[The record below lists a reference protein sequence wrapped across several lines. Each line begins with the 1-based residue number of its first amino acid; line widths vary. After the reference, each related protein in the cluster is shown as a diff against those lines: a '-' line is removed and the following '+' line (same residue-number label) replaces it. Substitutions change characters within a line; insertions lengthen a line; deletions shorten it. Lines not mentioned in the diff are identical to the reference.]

1 MKRWRDLLLVFT
13 LFALLIGFTVYGARR
28 VAVDDT
34 APAGSTH
41 SAAPSGAFA
50 LRSWLDDL
58 GYNADPLQYTGW
70 ALSPDVDALFML
82 APAVEPITEEEA
94 DATLRWVQ
102 NGGPLVL
109 IVPDEP
115 LVSVPNALVEQF
127 GATIVVPDAD
137 AEPSPVAVAITQPVL
152 TTPPAARAT
161 VDDRAVVT
169 LERSEYVPL
178 VTTEQGDVLVGF
190 ALENGY
196 VYLGTSLAPFVN
208 DSIREPDNPALV
220 LNLLRR
226 VPAGGSIL
234 FDEYHHGFRQV
245 PDAARS
251 ALDYWWG
258 WAALYAM
265 LVTGLYVVLTGRRF
279 GKAVP
284 LPQDIQRRSSAEYAQ
299 SLGTLFRRAGKR
311 SYIAEHYHDRWKRRV
326 ARPYGFVP
334 LPDDAAFVR
343 ELAHHAALADE
354 QITAVQRVLAQFRNA
369 ANDEQLA
376 QAVRAA
382 DALLDRRGQLRNEQ

>member
-1 MKRWRDLLLVFT
+1 
-13 LFALLIGFTVYGARR
+13 LIGFTVYGARR

-41 SAAPSGAFA
+41 SAAPTGAFA
-50 LRSWLDDL
+50 LRSWLNDL
-58 GYNADPLQYTGW
+58 GYNADPLQYTDW
-70 ALSPDVDALFML
+70 ELSADTDALFML
-82 APAVEPITEEEA
+82 APGSDPITAAQA
-94 DATLRWVQ
+94 DTTLRWVQ
-102 NGGPLVL
+102 NGGTLVL

-115 LVSVPNALVEQF
+115 LASVPNALMEQL
-127 GATIVVPDAD
+127 GATIVVPDAE
-137 AEPSPVAVAITQPVL
+137 AEPSPIAVAITQPVL

-190 ALENGY
+190 AEENGY
-196 VYLGTSLAPFVN
+196 VYLGTSLAPFIN
-208 DSIREPDNPALV
+208 ASIREPDNPALV
-220 LNLLRR
+220 LNMVRR
-226 VPAGGSIL
+226 VPAGGNIL
-234 FDEYHHGFRQV
+234 FDEYHHGFQQV
-245 PDAARS
+245 PNATRS

-258 WAALYAM
+258 WATLYAM

-334 LPDDAAFVR
+334 SADDAAFVR
-343 ELAHHAALADE
+343 DLAHHAALTDQ
-354 QITAVQRVLAQFRNA
+354 QIVTVQRVLAQFRNST
-369 ANDEQLA
+369 NDEQLA

-382 DALLDRRGQLRNEQ
+382 DALLDARGRYKVASDK

>member
-1 MKRWRDLLLVFT
+1 MKRWRDLLLVVA

-28 VAVDDT
+28 SAVDDT

-41 SAAPSGAFA
+41 SAAPTGAFA
-50 LRSWLDDL
+50 LRSWLNDL
-58 GYNADPLQYTGW
+58 GYHADQLQYADW
-70 ALSPDVDALFML
+70 ELSADTDALFML
-82 APAVEPITEEEA
+82 APAVEPITPEEA

-102 NGGPLVL
+102 NGGTLVL

-115 LVSVPNALVEQF
+115 LASVPNALVEQLD
-127 GATIVVPDAD
+127 ATIVVPDTD
-137 AEPSPVAVAITQPVL
+137 AEPSPVPVAITQPVL

-169 LERSEYVPL
+169 LKRSEYVPL
-178 VTTEQGDVLVGF
+178 VATQHGDVLVGF
-190 ALENGY
+190 AEENGY

-220 LNLLRR
+220 LNLMRR

-234 FDEYHHGFRQV
+234 FDEYHHGFQQV
-245 PDAARS
+245 PNATRS

-265 LVTGLYVVLTGRRF
+265 LVTGLYLVLTGRRF

-334 LPDDAAFVR
+334 PGDDAAFVR
-343 ELAHHAALADE
+343 DFAHHAALADD
-354 QITAVQRVLAQFRNA
+354 QIAAVQRVLAQFRNA
-369 ANDEQLA
+369 NNDEQLA

-382 DALLDRRGQLRNEQ
+382 DALLDARGRLK